1 MNLIVWN
8 KFILFTLNAE
18 GGVSSLH
25 TLWKGSISFGL
36 VNVPIKMHAATETK
50 DFHFNYLHESCHNRV
65 RYIKKCPHCDVE
77 VKPEEIIKG
86 YEYEKDQYVILED
99 EDLAALEQPMSRS
112 IDILN
117 FIDIKE
123 VDPIYYQK
131 SYYLTPEDT
140 AQKAYRLLYQAMA
153 ETGKVAIARFTMRSK
168 QYLACLRSLEEGLVL
183 ETMYYP
189 AEIRNL
195 EVTWDKVTP
204 TDTEIAMAR
213 QLIENLAVPF
223 EPDNYRDELHEQV
236 REMIERKVAGETFKA
251 VVTPEPGKVIDLM
264 EALRASLAVTE
275 QEKGKPESTEKG
287 EDKVKQ
293 AEARSSDVKP
303 MQEELNG
310 DELIQDEPTQEK
322 STLTPRRRRVSRAK
336 GA

>member
-1 MNLIVWN
+1 M
-8 KFILFTLNAE
+8 
-18 GGVSSLH
+18 H

-36 VNVPIKMHAATETK
+36 VNVPIKMHAATETQE
-50 DFHFNYLHESCHNRV
+50 FHFNYLHEACHNRV

-77 VKPEEIIKG
+77 VKPEEIVKG
-86 YEYEKDQYVILED
+86 YEYEKERYVILED
-99 EDLAALEQPMSRS
+99 EDLAAIEQPMSRS
-112 IDILN
+112 IDIFN

-123 VDPIYYQK
+123 VDPIYFQK

-140 AQKAYRLLYQAMA
+140 AQKAYRLLYQAMSD
-153 ETGKVAIARFTMRSK
+153 TGKIAIARFTMRSK
-168 QYLACLRSLEEGLVL
+168 QYLACLRSLKDGLVL

-204 TDTEIAMAR
+204 TETEIAMAR
-213 QLIENLAVPF
+213 QLIDNLAVPF
-223 EPDNYRDELHEQV
+223 EPENYRDELHEQV
-236 REMIERKVAGETFKA
+236 REMIERKVAGESFKFTA
-251 VVTPEPGKVIDLM
+251 APEPGKVVDLM

-275 QEKGKPESTEKG
+275 QEKGKPLSTVEDEEKQ
-287 EDKVKQ
+287 KQ
-293 AEARSSDVKP
+293 AVNYVNAVNSAKEEP
-303 MQEELNG
+303 MT
-310 DELIQDEPTQEK
+310 DEPIKEK